1 MAALRP
7 AAQPAPVWNARLT
20 EWGAV
25 VVLVL
30 ALGMV
35 LAYQAREL
43 RGQAELAQIKG
54 TLGAL
59 RTALVVAHLESKVAS
74 TRPERGVVVPAQ
86 RNPFDALQQS
96 PPNYAGLAGTV
107 ALAALPGGSW
117 VFDPVCSCI
126 GYRPSEPAWLQA
138 PTGAVSMWFRV
149 HASGGPLQISAQQS
163 YVWMGQPVD

>member
-30 ALGMV
+30 VLGMV

-74 TRPERGVVVPAQ
+74 TRPEGGVVVPAQ

-96 PPNYAGLAGTV
+96 PPNYAGLAGPE

-117 VFDPVCSCI
+117 VFDPVCRCI
-126 GYRPSEPAWLQA
+126 GYRPTESAWLQS
-138 PTGAVSMWFRV
+138 PVGAVSMWFRLG
-149 HASGGPLQISAQQS
+149 STEGPLQITAQEP

>member
-1 MAALRP
+1 MAGL
-7 AAQPAPVWNARLT
+7 
-20 EWGAV
+20 
-25 VVLVL
+25 VLVL
-30 ALGMV
+30 SIV

-43 RGQAELAQIKG
+43 RGQAELAQIKS

-59 RTALVVAHLESKVAS
+59 RTALVVAHLESNVAS
-74 TRPERGVVVPAQ
+74 IRQQGSAVVQAQ
-86 RNPFDALQQS
+86 RNPFAALQQS
-96 PPNYAGLAGTV
+96 PPNYAGLAGPE

-138 PTGAVSMWFRV
+138 PVGAVSMWFRV
-149 HASGGPLQISAQQS
+149 HSFGGPLQITTQQP